1 LWRIVLFVNNLF
13 NCLYYIMG
21 WIRLRIS
28 DEVEREFRI
37 KVAELGGKKGDLSR
51 YFEEAVKEWVK
62 KKREQQ

>member
-1 LWRIVLFVNNLF
+1 
-13 NCLYYIMG
+13 MG

-37 KVAELGGKKGDLSR
+37 RVAELGGKKGDLSR

-62 KKREQQ
+62 KKRERQ

>member
-1 LWRIVLFVNNLF
+1 
-13 NCLYYIMG
+13 MG
-21 WIRLRIS
+21 WVRLHLS

-51 YFEEAVKEWVK
+51 CLEEAIKEWTK

>member
-1 LWRIVLFVNNLF
+1 
-13 NCLYYIMG
+13 MG

-51 YFEEAVKEWVK
+51 YFEEAVREWVRK
-62 KKREQQ
+62 KEEQQ